1 MILMPNPMIRTMDDI
16 RHVQEDF
23 LSVETVANVLHINPD
38 RLRGYIRSGEFD
50 VTVRKSGN
58 RLMISRESLL
68 SWYEGKETKPD
79 ETEMDRQLR
88 RIADALE
95 MILQMIP
102 FMTESGGRFAQAIT
116 KLEKMKEA
124 AV

>member
-79 ETEMDRQLR
+79 ETETDRQLR

>member
-1 MILMPNPMIRTMDDI
+1 MILMTNPMIRTMDDI

-79 ETEMDRQLR
+79 ETETDRQLR

>member
-1 MILMPNPMIRTMDDI
+1 MIMMPNQMIRTMDDI

-79 ETEMDRQLR
+79 ETETDRQLR

>member
-79 ETEMDRQLR
+79 ETETDRQLR

-95 MILQMIP
+95 IILQMIP

>member
-1 MILMPNPMIRTMDDI
+1 MRLVMNPMIRTMDDI
-16 RHVQEDF
+16 EHVTDDF
-23 LSVETVANVLHINPD
+23 LNVETVANVLHINPD
-38 RLRGYIRSGEFD
+38 RLRGYLRSGELD

-58 RLMISRESLL
+58 RIMISRESLL
-68 SWYEGKETKPD
+68 NWYHGKKPEPEKTET
-79 ETEMDRQLR
+79 DRQLQ

-102 FMTESGGRFAQAIT
+102 FMTESGGRFAQALT

-124 AV
+124 AG